1 MRRKNTDLVPWEMH
15 RPCTRGAHA
24 WILVRLPLLVMCM
37 FQCTAAAAGPPYTS
51 PTTHGGRKLLS
62 SSTTT
67 TPPTPTTPAPSSK
80 SDGGVFYFWK
90 AAPSV
95 TRFTMMGLGG
105 LVLILSITI
114 AVLAKVHNGVLLKI
128 SEASYQP
135 CINDHL

>member
-1 MRRKNTDLVPWEMH
+1 MRRKTTCVVPWEM
-15 RPCTRGAHA
+15 RCPCTRGAHA
-24 WILVRLPLLVMCM
+24 GILVRLLLVMCM
-37 FQCTAAAAGPPYTS
+37 FQCTAAVAGPPYTS
-51 PTTHGGRKLLS
+51 PTTHGGRNLLS

-67 TPPTPTTPAPSSK
+67 TPPTPTTPAPSSE
-80 SDGGVFYFWK
+80 SDGGVFHFWK

-95 TRFTMMGLGG
+95 TRFMMIGLAG